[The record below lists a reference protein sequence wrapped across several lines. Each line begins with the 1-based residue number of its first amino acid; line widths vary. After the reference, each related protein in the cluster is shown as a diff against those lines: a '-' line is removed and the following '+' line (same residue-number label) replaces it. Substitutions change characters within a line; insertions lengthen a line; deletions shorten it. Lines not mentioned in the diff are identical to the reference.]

1 MSARPD
7 KVDQQDVLLRYDN
20 NVHGNLPSGPLT
32 NYAPGHIANRTV
44 ASPEPGANLPA
55 SRAVT
60 TI

>member
-44 ASPEPGANLPA
+44 AAGTGANLPA